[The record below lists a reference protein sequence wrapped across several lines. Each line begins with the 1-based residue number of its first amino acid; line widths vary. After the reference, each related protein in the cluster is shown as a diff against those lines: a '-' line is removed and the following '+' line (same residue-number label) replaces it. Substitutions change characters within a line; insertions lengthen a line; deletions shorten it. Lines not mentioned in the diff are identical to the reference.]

1 MTELTTLVK
10 AAQQGD
16 KTAFGQIVIR
26 FQDMAYASAYA
37 LVGDPGSAQDV
48 AQEAFLDAY
57 LNLAKLREPA
67 AFPVGFDALSPVIAI
82 VIYAPIRLHYC
93 RSTIRVHSIKRW
105 LRLTIHSTNF

>member
-1 MTELTTLVK
+1 MTELTTLVE

-16 KTAFGQIVIR
+16 KAAFGQIVIR
-26 FQDMAYASAYA
+26 FQDMAYA

-67 AFPVGFDALSPVIAI
+67 AFPG
-82 VIYAPIRLHYC
+82 
-93 RSTIRVHSIKRW
+93 
-105 LRLTIHSTNF
+105 